1 LKEVIFVDVQ
11 IKQLFEDHDYN
22 TKLVA
27 TETTD
32 LQAVGNVLKN
42 LAEIEK

>member
-1 LKEVIFVDVQ
+1 LKQVIFVDAQ

-27 TETTD
+27 TERKAW
-32 LQAVGNVLKN
+32 QEVGNVFRN
-42 LAEIEK
+42 FVENEK

>member
-1 LKEVIFVDVQ
+1 LKEVIFIDAQ

-27 TETTD
+27 TERKD
-32 LQAVGNVLKN
+32 WQAGGNVLRN
-42 LAEIEK
+42 FVENEK